1 MTDYSLWEVIKNG
14 NKVLKRT
21 VGTVKHIYEPTSAE
35 EKLDRKNEMKARGTL
50 LMVLPNKD
58 QLKFHSYKDAK
69 LLMEA
74 VEKRYGGNKE
84 SKKVQ
89 RTLLKQQYENFAASS
104 SETLD
109 QTFDRSQILI
119 SQLKIQGSSS
129 TRQNPQNVAFVSCN
143 STGSI
148 NEADNTAFGVSTAH
162 SQGYDWSY
170 QAKEEHPT
178 NFALMALTSSGSSS
192 SSDSER
198 LENVKSRSDKG
209 YHAVPL
215 PYTGNYIPPK
225 PDLIFIDEQ
234 VKSESVDVISN
245 VSSSAVKIVESKV
258 ESVDVKNKG
267 VYSTIETKPVKKN
280 NFSPPI
286 IEDWISDDEI
296 VRPVWNNTRTVNQ
309 KNFANKMTH
318 PYPKRRF
325 VPQEI
330 LTKSG
335 KLKTASSPVN
345 TVRPVNTADSK
356 PVVKNSI
363 LISNAFKR
371 GHLQVIMPYN
381 KYSTY
386 KKTILNKMV
395 NTVKVKDTTAKKRE
409 IVSKYIGIEANVV
422 KASAC
427 WV

>member
-14 NKVLKRT
+14 TKVLKRT

-50 LMVLPNKD
+50 LMALLNKD
-58 QLKFHSYKDAK
+58 QLKFHSYKDVK
-69 LLMEA
+69 LLIEA

-89 RTLLKQQYENFAASS
+89 RTLIKQQYENFAASS

-109 QTFDRSQILI
+109 QTFDRII
-119 SQLKIQGSSS
+119 S
-129 TRQNPQNVAFVSCN
+129 TRQNPQNVDFISYN

-162 SQGYDWSY
+162 SQDGIGGYDWSY

-192 SSDSER
+192 SSDSEN

-209 YHAVPL
+209 YHAVPP

-225 PDLIFIDEQ
+225 PNLIFIDEQ
-234 VKSESVDVISN
+234 VKSDSVDVVYN

-286 IEDWISDDEI
+286 IEDWISDDE
-296 VRPVWNNTRTVNQ
+296 
-309 KNFANKMTH
+309 
-318 PYPKRRF
+318 
-325 VPQEI
+325 
-330 LTKSG
+330 S
-335 KLKTASSPVN
+335 KLKTAGSPVN
-345 TVRPVNTADSK
+345 TIRLVNTADSK
-356 PVVKNSI
+356 PVVKNSR

-371 GHLQVIMPYN
+371 GHLQVITPYN

-409 IVSKYIGIEANVV
+409 VGNPHHKEYKEKGVINSGCSRHMTKNECYLFYYEDYDGGFVYLEMV
-422 KASAC
+422 KAEFLEKWTKTVGC
-427 WV
+427 GKHRQWD